1 MKNNNKKA
9 AKPVYVVNLT
19 DIETADDVK
28 LEFVHAKARSG
39 VAIDNDDVVWLIALG
54 AKLTCEAIDKSIED
68 RNKNVIKIEDDSLY
82 NKLEDIL
89 VRAIA
94 PKQPWYK
101 RTWRWIT
108 KPFRK
113 RQYLDEG
120 VMIDIKK

>member
-1 MKNNNKKA
+1 MKKNKNT
-9 AKPVYVVNLT
+9 KPLYVVNLT

-28 LEFVHAKARSG
+28 LSYIHAKTESG
-39 VAIDNDDVVWLIALG
+39 VAIDKDDVAWLVALG
-54 AKLTCEAIDKSIED
+54 AKITCDVIDESIAN

-89 VRAIA
+89 VKAIA

-101 RTWRWIT
+101 RAWRWIT

-113 RQYLDEG
+113 RQRIGEG